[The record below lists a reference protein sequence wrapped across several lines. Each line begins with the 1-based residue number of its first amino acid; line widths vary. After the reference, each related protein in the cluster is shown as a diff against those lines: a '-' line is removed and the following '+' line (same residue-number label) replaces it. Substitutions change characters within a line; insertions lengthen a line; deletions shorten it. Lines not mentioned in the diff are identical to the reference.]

1 MPRTFLRSIHNNY
14 AYILGFS
21 SQRIFPKFSPKI
33 MFHRDVVPNEIN
45 VVRKSEVEGKEISIY
60 LEITNII
67 VYQI

>member
-1 MPRTFLRSIHNNY
+1 
-14 AYILGFS
+14 
-21 SQRIFPKFSPKI
+21 